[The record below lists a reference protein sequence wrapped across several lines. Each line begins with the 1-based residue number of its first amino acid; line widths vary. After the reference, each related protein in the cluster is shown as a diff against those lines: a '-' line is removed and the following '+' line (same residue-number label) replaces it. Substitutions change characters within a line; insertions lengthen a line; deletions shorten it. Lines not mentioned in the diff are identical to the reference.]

1 MKPRLSISLH
11 AVSVRRGSKWA
22 IDEVSL
28 ELSPGARWVLLG
40 ANGAGKTQL
49 LKLLCG
55 DVWPTPRGADRTSD
69 GRIYAIDGRSATL
82 PEAKPR
88 MAYLGGERQDKYARY
103 DWNPTVRD
111 LIATGLHGTDL
122 LLHAVTPTQARR
134 VTALMRSGRL
144 TRLADR
150 RFLTLSYGQQRIALL
165 TRALASDPDWLFLD
179 ELYNGLDS
187 HFRRRMDGILMAVR
201 RRGQGWVVSAHRAGD
216 VPKGTTRMLELA
228 AGRIRRCEAL
238 QRGHILS
245 LAAAAAEA
253 VARKAPA
260 RSRSGPPAPVLIE
273 LRDVNLFVEHHPV
286 LRQVNWQLRRGEQ
299 WAVIGANG
307 AGKSSFLKLLYGD
320 LAPALGGTL
329 HRHGFPA
336 GTPIS
341 EWKRRVG
348 WVSPELQT
356 TYLVD
361 ATLLELV
368 ASGRHASIGLNEP
381 LSAAD
386 ARHARKWLRF
396 FGLVSFAA
404 RRPRE
409 VSYGQLRRALIARA
423 LCADA
428 RVLLLDEPLTGLDPE
443 QRAFMKRLLQR
454 LMRRKI
460 TLIAAVH
467 HPEDLPPGITHVVH
481 LHKRRA
487 RSADFH
493 SAT

>member
-22 IDEVSL
+22 LDEVSL
-28 ELSPGARWVLLG
+28 DLSPGGRWLLLG
-40 ANGAGKTQL
+40 ENGAGKTQL

-55 DVWPTPRGADRTSD
+55 DVWPTPRGVDRTGD
-69 GRIYAIDGRSATL
+69 GRRYAIDGRAATL

-88 MAYLGGERQDKYARY
+88 LSYLGGERQDKYTRY
-103 DWNPTVRD
+103 DWNPSVRD

-122 LLHAVTPTQARR
+122 LLQAVSPAQSRR
-134 VTALMRSGRL
+134 VTALMRMCRL
-144 TRLADR
+144 TRLANR

-165 TRALASDPDWLFLD
+165 TRALAPNPDWLFLD
-179 ELYNGLDS
+179 ELYNGLDA
-187 HFRRRMDGILMAVR
+187 HYRRRMDGILTAAR
-201 RRGQGWVVSAHRAGD
+201 RRGQGWVISAHRADD
-216 VPKGTTRMLELA
+216 VPRGTEWMVELN
-228 AGRIRRCEAL
+228 AGRVRRCEAL
-238 QRGHILS
+238 QRDHILS
-245 LAAAAAEA
+245 LAAAAEEA

-260 RSRSGPPAPVLIE
+260 RTRRVPPAPLLIE
-273 LRDVNLFVEHHPV
+273 LEGVNLFVEHHPV
-286 LRQVNWQLRRGEQ
+286 LHHVNWQLRRGEQ

-329 HRHGFPA
+329 QRHGFPA

-341 EWKRRVG
+341 EWKRQVG

-356 TYLVD
+356 TYLIE

-368 ASGRHASIGLNEP
+368 ASGLHSSIGLNEP
-381 LSAAD
+381 LSAED
-386 ARHARKWLRF
+386 ARRARKWLRF
-396 FGLVSFAA
+396 FGLASFAA

-423 LCADA
+423 LCAGA
-428 RVLLLDEPLTGLDPE
+428 RILLLDEPLTGLDPK

-454 LMRRKI
+454 LMRQEV

-467 HPEDLPPGITHVVH
+467 HLNDLPDGITHAVH

-487 RSADFH
+487 RSAVFH